1 MHDLKW
7 SESEKKIARRVFET
21 ALQQELSEV
30 MSRFKEMAAHA
41 EKPDD
46 MWAVEGWLS
55 QQSRDIEA
63 KYDFRYS
70 QLVRVFGRLPR
81 ESRVTEEQFAGL
93 AEDKLSYIER
103 VASL

>member
-7 SESEKKIARRVFET
+7 TEREKKIARRVFEA

-30 MSRFKEMAAHA
+30 MAEFKEKAVRV

-46 MWAVEGWLS
+46 MWAVEGWLA
-55 QQSRDIEA
+55 QQRRDIDT

-70 QLVRVFGRLPR
+70 QLVIVFGKPLR
-81 ESRVTEEQFAGL
+81 ESRITEQQLEGL
-93 AEDKLSYIER
+93 GEDKLSYIER
-103 VASL
+103 IATL

>member
-7 SESEKKIARRVFET
+7 TEREKKIARRVFEA

-30 MSRFKEMAAHA
+30 MAEFKEKAVRV

-46 MWAVEGWLS
+46 MWAVEGWLA
-55 QQSRDIEA
+55 QQRRDIDT

-70 QLVRVFGRLPR
+70 QLVIVFGKLLR
-81 ESRVTEEQFAGL
+81 ESRITEQQLEGL
-93 AEDKLSYIER
+93 GEDKLSYIER
-103 VASL
+103 IATL